1 MSIESLYSQLEA
13 LRTIAID
20 LHRHISQTTSAED
33 QTLIAS
39 LDEISTSTIEE
50 LNKVCAE
57 IEAKRSS
64 SDFIEQKD
72 AESLLAAQIRQQAVI
87 TELSKHALLGVD
99 LQELLDEACTEISQL
114 LAVDFCNELE
124 YFSEKQQVLFRAGA
138 GWREG
143 VIGQSYLDLE
153 PDSRPGYVLSKNQP
167 VHILELSKDT
177 RFKSESILVDHE
189 IVSGMSVVISGR
201 SQPFGLLEVYTKKH
215 RTFTQDELR
224 FLQSMAQVL
233 AAAIQHQ
240 EVEHALLLSRN
251 QLAVILGGIADG
263 VTAQDKH
270 GQLIYANDAAAR
282 ILGYAN
288 ADELLKTPVDR
299 ITSMFEI
306 FDELGAKMSMGQLPG
321 RLALRGEPSSPTTV
335 RFRVLQTGD
344 ERWALV
350 KAQSVKNEADE
361 VVMAVN
367 IFHDI
372 TNLKRAEL
380 AQRLLAETSQMLAKD
395 LDYQTRLNSLANLLV
410 PRLADWCAIDL
421 LDDNKKLQR
430 IAVAH
435 PDPQMVEWAH
445 ELYERNPPDPNAI
458 RGAYKVIR
466 NNQTEYIPV
475 ITNEMI
481 EAVESA
487 ESRELIRKLKLAS
500 IIIVPLFAR
509 GRALGT
515 LSLVWAESNHYYTA
529 DDLTLTEE
537 LGRRAALALD
547 NARLYGESQRL
558 NIELEDRVNTRTAQ
572 LQRTNFL
579 LTEEVNERKLA
590 EEKYRRLNVELEE
603 RIAERT
609 SELQNANHSLQ
620 REILER
626 ELTDEALQLALQ
638 KTREL
643 YQISQ
648 SMGLV
653 NTPNELLQVLLSS
666 SYLESAIRASIAIFD
681 QVWQK
686 DAAPPAF
693 CTILTAWN
701 KQPETLLYIGQE
713 MTLDEYGLIEHYSR
727 REPLI
732 ISDIRT
738 DTRVNQAM
746 RQRLMEISVV
756 GSMLFPLVAG
766 GKWYG
771 MLSLHLDQVIMFDTV
786 DMRHLQGLVDEVAMG
801 IFNFRLLEAEAHA
814 RHEAEEANNL
824 KLKFLAMISHELRTP
839 LTSIKGF
846 STTLLADDVE
856 WTPENQRDFIETI
869 SSEADKL
876 SDLIEQLL
884 NLSPLEAG
892 AIRITPQRVKWDQI
906 LLTSLPQLNMLA
918 VNHHLMINKPEF
930 DLPDLNVDVMRI
942 SQVLTNL
949 VNNAVKYSP
958 QNTTIIISVEK
969 FSDRFIKVCVS
980 DEGMGIPLEAR
991 VRVFEAFQQLDHEKG
1006 GTHGVGLGLA
1016 ICRGLIEAHGGRIW
1030 VDDHIGDGTT
1040 MSFTLPIAN

>member
-1 MSIESLYSQLEA
+1 MSIESLQTQVEV
-13 LRTIAID
+13 LRTRANQLSKKNGQAVPHD
-20 LHRHISQTTSAED
+20 YH
-33 QTLIAS
+33 TLIES
-39 LDEISTSTIEE
+39 LEEMVSSTE
-50 LNKVCAE
+50 
-57 IEAKRSS
+57 
-64 SDFIEQKD
+64 D
-72 AESLLAAQIRQQAVI
+72 LLAAQMRQQAVI
-87 TELSKHALLGVD
+87 TQLSKHALLGVD
-99 LQELLDEACTEISQL
+99 LQELLDEACTEISQI

-124 YFSEKQQVLFRAGA
+124 YFSEKQQMFFRAGA

-143 VIGQSYLDLE
+143 VIGRSYLDLK
-153 PDSRPGYVLSKNQP
+153 PDSRPRYVLSENQP

-233 AAAIQHQ
+233 AAAIQNH
-240 EVEHALLLSRN
+240 EVEEALRLSRN
-251 QLAVILGGIADG
+251 QLSVILSGITDG
-263 VTAQDKH
+263 ITVLNTK
-270 GQLIYANDAAAR
+270 GQFVYANDAAAR

-288 ADELLKTPVDR
+288 TEELTNTPAGQVTAKFKIYDESGAPMA
-299 ITSMFEI
+299 IT
-306 FDELGAKMSMGQLPG
+306 QLPG
-321 RLALRGEPSSPTTV
+321 RQALKGEPSLPTV
-335 RFRVLQTGD
+335 IRFKVLETGE
-344 ERWALV
+344 ERWSVV
-350 KAQSVKNEADE
+350 KAQSVTNETGQ
-361 VVMAVN
+361 VMMSVS

-372 TNLKRAEL
+372 TDLKRTEL
-380 AQRLLAETSQMLAKD
+380 GQRLLAETSQVLAKD
-395 LDYQTRLNSLANLLV
+395 LDYQTRLISLANLLV

-421 LDDNKKLQR
+421 LDENKKLQR

-435 PDPQMVEWAH
+435 PDPQMVEWAY
-445 ELYERNPPDPNAI
+445 ELYELNPPDPNAP
-458 RGAYKVIR
+458 RGAYQVIR
-466 NNQTEYIPV
+466 SNQTEYIPV
-475 ITNEMI
+475 ITDEMI

-487 ESRELIRKLKLAS
+487 ESRELVRKLKLAS

-509 GRALGT
+509 GNALGT
-515 LSLVWAESNHYYTA
+515 LSLVWAESDHYYTA
-529 DDLTLTEE
+529 EDLALTEE

-547 NARLYGESQRL
+547 NARLYDESQRL
-558 NIELEDRVNTRTAQ
+558 NMELEDRVNMRTAQ

-579 LTEEVNERKLA
+579 LAEEVNERKLA

-603 RIAERT
+603 RVVERT
-609 SELQNANHSLQ
+609 SQLQNANHSLQ

-648 SMGLV
+648 GMGLV

-666 SYLESAIRASIAIFD
+666 SYLESAIRASVAVFEKI
-681 QVWQK
+681 WQEG
-686 DAAPPAF
+686 AAPPAS

-713 MTLDEYGLIEHYSR
+713 MTLDEYGLTGHYSR
-727 REPLI
+727 REPLL

-738 DTRVNQAM
+738 DTRVNQAIH
-746 RQRLMEISVV
+746 QRLMGISVV
-756 GSMLFPLVAG
+756 GSTLFPLVAG

-771 MLSLHLDQVIMFDTV
+771 MLSLHFDQAITFDTV

-801 IFNFRLLEAEAHA
+801 IYNFRLLEAEAHA

-892 AIRITPQRVKWDQI
+892 AIRITPRRVKWDQI
-906 LLTSLPQLNMLA
+906 LLASLPQLKMLTI
-918 VNHHLMINKPEF
+918 NHHLTINRPEF
-930 DLPDLNVDVMRI
+930 DLPDLNVDVTRI

-949 VNNAVKYSP
+949 VSNAVKYSP

-969 FSDRFIKVCVS
+969 FSDQFIKVCVS
-980 DEGMGIPLEAR
+980 DDGMGIPPESR
-991 VRVFEAFQQLDHEKG
+991 NRVFEAFQQLDREKG

-1030 VDDHIGDGTT
+1030 VDNHIGDGTT